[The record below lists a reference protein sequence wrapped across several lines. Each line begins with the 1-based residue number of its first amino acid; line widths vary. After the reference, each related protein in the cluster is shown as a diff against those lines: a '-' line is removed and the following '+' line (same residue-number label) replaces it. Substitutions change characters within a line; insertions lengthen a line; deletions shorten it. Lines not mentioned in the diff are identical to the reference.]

1 MFVNRETELAFLEG
15 RYRSSQAELVVLY
28 GRRRVGKTDLLH
40 QFCQDKPHV
49 FFVAD
54 LGTAETNLVQ
64 FSRAVS
70 QHVHGDPEVEGV
82 YRDWDQGLARL
93 ARLAQDER
101 FVAVFDEF
109 TYLVSTQ
116 LGITSTLQRVWDETL
131 RRTQIMLILCGSYV
145 GMMMQHVL
153 DYRAPLYGRRTGD
166 WYLQPFAF
174 QEATSLLA
182 WLPREDQ
189 LRAYAVLGGMPA
201 YLVALNPHWGLLE
214 NIEHRVLQRGTFL
227 HNEPRLLLQSELR
240 DPTNYFSVLEAIASG
255 ATRPS
260 EIAQRAGL
268 PLSALT
274 YYLNNLRDLG
284 LVERAV
290 PATEPRP
297 ERSRRAFYHLADGFF
312 RFWFRYVLPNRSLL
326 ERGQTEPVVR
336 KVATELDTYTGP
348 VFEDVCRE
356 QVWRLSETGQL
367 PFTVRRVG
375 GWWSRT
381 AEVDLCAVGDEDIL
395 LGECKWWA
403 GPVGLNVL
411 DGLRARAGE
420 VARATGHLRP
430 HLSLFARNG
439 FTPEVEAVA
448 RTEGV
453 LLFDFRRWPWV

>member
-1 MFVNRETELAFLEG
+1 MFVNREAELAFLEQQFRSG
-15 RYRSSQAELVVLY
+15 RAALVVLY

-40 QFCQDKPHV
+40 QFCRDKPHI

-54 LGTAETNLVQ
+54 LGTAEANLVQ

-93 ARLAQDER
+93 ARLAQEKR
-101 FVAVFDEF
+101 LVVVFDEF
-109 TYLVSTQ
+109 TYLVSAQ
-116 LGITSTLQRVWDETL
+116 PGIASTLQRTWDETL
-131 RRTQIMLILCGSYV
+131 RHTQIMLILCGSFV

-153 DYRAPLYGRRTGD
+153 SYRAPLYGRRTGD
-166 WYLQPFAF
+166 WHLQPFTF

-182 WLPREDQ
+182 WMSPEDQ

-201 YLVALNPHWGLLE
+201 YLVALDSDLGLLE

-227 HNEPRLLLQSELR
+227 HNEPRLLLQTELR
-240 DPTNYFSVLEAIASG
+240 DPTNYFSVLEAIAGG
-255 ATRPS
+255 ATRLN

-284 LVERAV
+284 LVERVV
-290 PATEPRP
+290 PATEPHP
-297 ERSRRAFYHLADGFF
+297 ERSRRAFYRLADGFF
-312 RFWFRYVLPNRSLL
+312 RFWFRYVLPNRNLL
-326 ERGQTEPVVR
+326 ERGQTEPVAR
-336 KVATELDTYTGP
+336 KVAAELDVYAGP
-348 VFEDVCRE
+348 AFESVCRE
-356 QVWRLSETGQL
+356 QVWRLSEKGQL
-367 PFTVRRVG
+367 PFTARRVG
-375 GWWSRT
+375 AWRSRT
-381 AEVDLCAVGDEDIL
+381 AEVDLCAVGDKDIL

-411 DGLRARAGE
+411 DELRARAEE
-420 VARATGHLRP
+420 VTGAAGRLRP
-430 HLSLFARNG
+430 HLALFARNG
-439 FTPEVEAVA
+439 FTPEIEAVA
-448 RTEGV
+448 QAGGV